1 MFGKLKGKALI
12 GALAVLDAVLAGTI
26 VTLSRKL
33 IKNTA
38 QNEVVDAVIKE
49 NEENAGESVDN
60 GESSASCG
68 KKDTGEK
75 DYI

>member
-12 GALAVLDAVLAGTI
+12 GALAVLDAVLAGT
-26 VTLSRKL
+26 VVALTRKL
-33 IKNTA
+33 IRNTA

-49 NEENAGESVDN
+49 NEENVGESVAN
-60 GESSASCG
+60 VESSASCG
-68 KKDTGEK
+68 KEDIGKK